1 MCELFNEI
9 SMLHLEVTI
18 LFPNGTFAKLML
30 FAIKSLR
37 A

>member
-1 MCELFNEI
+1 MCELFDAK
-9 SMLHLEVTI
+9 SMLHLEVII
-18 LFPNGTFAKLML
+18 LFTHDTFAKLML